1 MAKPNIELIDALR
14 ATADRLRN
22 GAYYAWGN
30 HGACNCGN
38 LVQSVTSLSK
48 EEILKYAQSGIGEWT
63 ELAEDYC
70 GDTNAPVNLLRQ
82 KLEMLG
88 LTPADI
94 HNIEYLQDKEVL
106 NALPG
111 GFRWLKRNVRED
123 VIVYFETFANVLEE
137 KQISQIEISYER
149 LKKQHEQKRKIFAVR
164 HCSGC

>member
-1 MAKPNIELIDALR
+1 
-14 ATADRLRN
+14 
-22 GAYYAWGN
+22 
-30 HGACNCGN
+30 
-38 LVQSVTSLSK
+38 
-48 EEILKYAQSGIGEWT
+48 
-63 ELAEDYC
+63 
-70 GDTNAPVNLLRQ
+70 
-82 KLEMLG
+82 MLG